1 MKNCLKICSTVLLTV
16 CVVASAFG
24 QGDQGPIVIPR
35 LGNTFG
41 MRPVPV
47 SIEGFTGEVAE
58 AIKWDL
64 YVQGYSFVPSTE
76 AQYVIKGNNNGSI
89 TGSLTDRYAK
99 KELLSR
105 NYPGGARSSAHA
117 FAEDIVEAITGKPG
131 ISALRGATAKIAFK
145 VQPNGIGP
153 GEIYVSDFDGRN
165 AQAATADKA
174 IVAAPTWVPGK
185 MAVCYNSYALEHNPY
200 ILYHDLSTRERK
212 AIARYG
218 GSSISPSVSPDG
230 TKVAMVLSKGGQPN
244 IYVANIDGTGVHQL
258 TSDVEDS
265 SPCWSP
271 DGMWIY
277 FATKVSE
284 RRTLARVSIAGGD
297 IQKISTTGAPNP
309 SEPDISPDGKWIA
322 FTSQSSSYFNICV
335 VPIEGGTPVVVAAG
349 EDPSWAPNSRT
360 LVCAKRTNE
369 RYTLSVLDVFTKQF
383 KDIARISGS
392 DSEPAWAK

>member
-1 MKNCLKICSTVLLTV
+1 MKNCLKICSTVLLAV
-16 CVVASAFG
+16 CIVRSAFG
-24 QGDQGPIVIPR
+24 QEDSTIHIPR
-35 LGNTFG
+35 KGNTFG

-76 AQYVIKGNNNGSI
+76 AQYVIKGSNNGSI
-89 TGSLTDRYAK
+89 NGSVTDRYAK

-105 NYPGGARSSAHA
+105 TYAGGRAGAHL
-117 FAEDIVEAITGKPG
+117 FTEDIVEAITGKPG

-153 GEIYVSDFDGRN
+153 GEIYVSDFDGHYP
-165 AQAATADKA
+165 QTATSDKA
-174 IVAAPTWVPGK
+174 IVAAPTWAPGK
-185 MAVCYNSYALEHNPY
+185 MALCYNSYALEDSPY
-200 ILYHDLSTRERK
+200 IFYHDISTGQRK
-212 AIARYG
+212 VIARYG
-218 GSSISPSVSPDG
+218 GSCISPSVSPDG
-230 TKVAMVLSKGGQPN
+230 TKVAMILSKNSNRPN
-244 IYVANIDGTGVHQL
+244 VYVANIDGSGLRQL
-258 TSDVEDS
+258 TTETEDS

-297 IQKISTTGAPNP
+297 IQKIPTTGAPNP